1 MQVSVEGRQDPSGQI
16 LVFGKITMN
25 SRDINIALTVVVIV
39 LLALLAFRVSFEAS
53 PGSGGCCSMGGG
65 CNAAAKNVPQ
75 GRLK

>member
-1 MQVSVEGRQDPSGQI
+1 
-16 LVFGKITMN
+16 MN